1 MTLTKLALALAL
13 TSVTA
18 ATYAEVSP
26 QEADRLQ
33 SDLTPVGAQKAGNQN
48 GTIPAWTGGMVD
60 PKVVY
65 EGRRPDP
72 FADEKPLFSI
82 TAKNVGEYSDKLS
95 DGVKA
100 LLDKYPTYRIDVY
113 KTHRT
118 AAFPQ
123 YVYDNTFK
131 NATVAT
137 VATGASGVYAQGAY
151 GGFPF
156 PVPQTGEQVVLNSLV
171 RWRGESWVKEARNYQ
186 VTADGK
192 PVLLSDIVQYNTAP
206 YYFKENTTPSVGT
219 TSYWNTRV
227 DTKGPAIRAGE
238 AIIGKQTVDEAN
250 SNSWVY
256 LVGQRRVRKLPYA
269 CCDTPTPALAGV
281 ASFDEFEVRAGQLD
295 RFDWKLVGKKELYIP
310 YNSNRTLTAT
320 QDSQLLGPKHIN
332 PDYMRWELHRV
343 WVVEATLKPG
353 KRHVVAKSTY
363 YFDEDT
369 WIPVMADRSDAK
381 GQLWRVL
388 YPTPTVLPDL
398 PGVVPNG
405 FTIYDLQAGTYLA
418 AEVAAESKQHYRI
431 ASPRVRDSYFA
442 PESMAGTG
450 VR

>member
-1 MTLTKLALALAL
+1 MKFTKFALAL
-13 TSVTA
+13 TMTSIIAT
-18 ATYAEVSP
+18 TYAGVSS
-26 QEADRLQ
+26 QEAARLK
-33 SDLTPVGAQKAGNQN
+33 SNLTPVGAEKAGNKD
-48 GTIPAWTGGMVD
+48 GTIPAWTGGLVKAD
-60 PKVVY
+60 ASYP
-65 EGRRPDP
+65 GRRPDP
-72 FADEKPLFSI
+72 FAGEKPLFSI
-82 TAKNVGEYSDKLS
+82 TGKNVAQHANKLS
-95 DGVKA
+95 DGVQA
-100 LLDKYPTYRIDVY
+100 LLKKYPSYRIDVY

-123 YVYDNTFK
+123 HVYDNTFK
-131 NATVAT
+131 NATAAK
-137 VATGASGVYAQGAY
+137 VATGTAGAYAEGAY

-156 PVPQTGEQVVLNSLV
+156 PVPKTGEEVVLNSLV

-192 PVLLSDIVQYNTAP
+192 PVLLSDVVQYNTAP
-206 YYFKENTTPSVGT
+206 YYFKENTTPSTGT

-238 AIIGKQTVDEAN
+238 AIIGKQTVNEAN
-250 SNSWVY
+250 SNTWVY
-256 LVGQRRVRKLPYA
+256 LVGQRRVRKLPSA

-281 ASFDEFEVRAGQLD
+281 ATFDEFEVRAGQLD
-295 RFDWKLVGKKELYIP
+295 RFDWKLVGKKELYVP

-320 QDSQLLGPKHIN
+320 KDSQLLGPKHIN
-332 PDYMRWELHRV
+332 PDFVRWELHRV
-343 WVVEATLKPG
+343 WEVEATLKSG

-369 WIPVMADRSDAK
+369 WIPVMADRWDAK

-418 AEVAAESKQHYRI
+418 AELAAESKQHYRI
-431 ASPRVRDSYFA
+431 ASPRLRDSYFA